1 MTTFSQSAIHRWAG
15 LAMDSATYLLLEGA
29 AFLVP
34 IDPGPMAIY
43 PQWAAPTTVKMIDAT
58 FLRGKNY
65 FLSYK
70 NITRACFRMFDT
82 NINAQF
88 KVSTLP
94 P

>member
-1 MTTFSQSAIHRWAG
+1 MDPAIYLFLEVTT
-15 LAMDSATYLLLEGA
+15 
-29 AFLVP
+29 FLVP

-43 PQWAAPTTVKMIDAT
+43 PQWAAPTTMKMIDST

-82 NINAQF
+82 NINARF
-88 KVSTLP
+88 KLSNTPTLT
-94 P
+94 